1 MESMKEVEELNAI
14 YNKIHEETPAERI
27 DRISKSKVAQRSA
40 AAKADADKKA
50 ASAKKFQAH
59 KKDVISKGGRPVDA
73 LDSWQKKKLN
83 AGDNT
88 FDIVKDYLIETGHAV
103 DEKEAEYVMSN
114 LDQKMIDD
122 ILKI

>member
-1 MESMKEVEELNAI
+1 MEPMKEVEELNAI

-27 DRISKSKVAQRSA
+27 DRISKSKVAQRK
-40 AAKADADKKA
+40 AKAEAETA
-50 ASAKKFQAH
+50 ARERRTVAFQKH
-59 KKDVISKGGRPVDA
+59 KKETIAQGGRPVDA

>member
-1 MESMKEVEELNAI
+1 MEPMKEVEELNVI

-59 KKDVISKGGRPVDA
+59 KKEVISKGGRPVDA

-114 LDQKMIDD
+114 LDLKMIDD

>member
-1 MESMKEVEELNAI
+1 MEPMKEVEQLNAI

-27 DRISKSKVAQRSA
+27 DRISKSKVPQRSA

-50 ASAKKFQAH
+50 ARAKKFQAH

>member
-1 MESMKEVEELNAI
+1 
-14 YNKIHEETPAERI
+14 
-27 DRISKSKVAQRSA
+27 
-40 AAKADADKKA
+40 
-50 ASAKKFQAH
+50 
-59 KKDVISKGGRPVDA
+59 
-73 LDSWQKKKLN
+73 